1 MIKGIGVDLAKLSR
15 FADKD
20 EKFVAKI
27 LTSNEIEQYQKLSP
41 ERKVEYLAGRFAAKE
56 AYYKAQNNMKI
67 GYHDVEILDDYFK
80 GPVINDS
87 KAKVSISHD
96 GDYVVAMVVVED

>member
-1 MIKGIGVDLAKLSR
+1 MVKGIGVDLAQLSR
-15 FADKD
+15 FVNKD

-27 LTSNEIEQYQKLSP
+27 LTSNEIAQYQKLTS

-56 AYYKAQNNMKI
+56 AYYKAQNNVKI

-80 GPVINDS
+80 GPVINNP
-87 KAKVSISHD
+87 KAKISISHD
-96 GDYVVAMVVVED
+96 GDYVVALVVVEE